1 MLKNLIGTKAFYKKL
16 LLLCLP
22 IMLQNAITNFVNLL
36 DNIMVG
42 KVGTE
47 QMSAVSIVNQ
57 LIFIFNLCVFGALSG
72 IGLFT
77 AQMHGNGDKAGVK
90 KTFVLK
96 LIIALIIS
104 AIGIAVL
111 YFLREPLINIYL
123 NEGGEGDLQLTLSYA
138 KQYILIMLI
147 GFLPFAFAQSVA
159 STQRELGY
167 SVAPMVC
174 GLSAVAVNMVLNYIL
189 IFGKFGAPTLG
200 VRGAAIA
207 TVTSRFVELFAL
219 WIYSFFHRKRYYFM
233 SLAAS
238 DFRLEKSTVFRI
250 LKKGFPLFINEALW
264 ATGISLLTACY
275 SLRGLDT
282 VASLNIAATLH
293 NVFNMIAVSLGT
305 AVSILMGQKL
315 GANLVEEAKS
325 DVPKI
330 QAFSVLLGVIVG
342 GLLACFARFF
352 PQIYN
357 TTPAIR
363 AVATKFILVL
373 SCTMP
378 VVSYLNTC
386 YFTIRSGGKT
396 LITFLF
402 DSVFMCCVN
411 LPLAYLLSR
420 FSPWNIVVVYAIV
433 WGIDFV
439 KCIIGTFILKSGSW
453 ANNMNAAPPA
463 EPALEAT
470 AVATGVNV
478 TSAEGDL

>member
-1 MLKNLIGTKAFYKKL
+1 
-16 LLLCLP
+16 
-22 IMLQNAITNFVNLL
+22 
-36 DNIMVG
+36 
-42 KVGTE
+42 
-47 QMSAVSIVNQ
+47 
-57 LIFIFNLCVFGALSG
+57 
-72 IGLFT
+72 
-77 AQMHGNGDKAGVK
+77 
-90 KTFVLK
+90 
-96 LIIALIIS
+96 
-104 AIGIAVL
+104 
-111 YFLREPLINIYL
+111 
-123 NEGGEGDLQLTLSYA
+123 
-138 KQYILIMLI
+138 
-147 GFLPFAFAQSVA
+147 
-159 STQRELGY
+159 
-167 SVAPMVC
+167 
-174 GLSAVAVNMVLNYIL
+174 
-189 IFGKFGAPTLG
+189 
-200 VRGAAIA
+200 
-207 TVTSRFVELFAL
+207 
-219 WIYSFFHRKRYYFM
+219 M

-342 GLLACFARFF
+342 GLLSCFARFF

-433 WGIDFV
+433 WGVDFV

-470 AVATGVNV
+470 AVAVGLNS
-478 TSAEGDL
+478 TSAESDL